1 MKKIRDKSK
10 VSNFKNREVDYHY
23 HSSFCMKT
31 KPNNLYFKRE
41 LKKITLEAREQL
53 CTEELKK
60 NDPALYYS
68 MMGKKLP
75 KKYLRKNYP
84 IAPVNAYVP
93 PQSKLSPEELDK
105 QLEQEALERKK
116 REEALR
122 EKQQKEMKEKER
134 KERNRAALAKE
145 QRYIYWCDAHEQGNY
160 VSIHSDKFKSRG
172 KKYEY
177 Y

>member
-1 MKKIRDKSK
+1 MKKQDGARFK
-10 VSNFKNREVDYHY
+10 VSKSRKRKLGE
-23 HSSFCMKT
+23 T
-31 KPNNLYFKRE
+31 KPNFNSFVK
-41 LKKITLEAREQL
+41 Q
-53 CTEELKK
+53 KK
-60 NDPALYYS
+60 NDFINKSGAILKETNPPLYYP
-68 MMGKKLP
+68 MINKPLP

-93 PQSKLSPEELDK
+93 PQSKLSTEELDK
-105 QLEQEALERKK
+105 QLK
-116 REEALR
+116 EEAIARKQKEQALK

-145 QRYIYWCDAHEQGNY
+145 QRRIFWCNANEQGNY

>member
-1 MKKIRDKSK
+1 MKKKDGARYK
-10 VSNFKNREVDYHY
+10 VSKSRKRKFGE
-23 HSSFCMKT
+23 T
-31 KPNNLYFKRE
+31 KPNFNAFVKQE
-41 LKKITLEAREQL
+41 KDDFINKSGAILKET
-53 CTEELKK
+53 
-60 NDPALYYS
+60 NPPLYYS
-68 MMGKKLP
+68 MINKPLP

-134 KERNRAALAKE
+134 KERNRAAVAKE
-145 QRYIYWCDAHEQGNY
+145 QRYIYWCDANEQGNY
-160 VSIHSDKFKSRG
+160 VSIHSDKFKNRG